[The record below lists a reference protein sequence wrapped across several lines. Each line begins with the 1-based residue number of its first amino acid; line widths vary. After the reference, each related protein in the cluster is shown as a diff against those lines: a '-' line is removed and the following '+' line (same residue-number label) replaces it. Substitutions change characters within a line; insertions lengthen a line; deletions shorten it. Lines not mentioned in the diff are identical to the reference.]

1 MVPSRDVWSR
11 LVVAVT
17 ACTIVFLVGLHSNT
31 PARVRRAY
39 GGRDSARQRMAVD
52 FFVPPRSRS
61 GTPPSPLRQRRCSSR
76 RRLLPA
82 TLASKAD
89 STPSPLSS
97 TKSSST
103 AVEGET
109 GKNQREAQGAA
120 KAAPPLRPVRNE
132 AYHAMRWE
140 LSQRISLESPRLVK
154 CIFQTGPHAY
164 VARIGSKE
172 STTGTSAKFTT
183 ADQDPVQ
190 IMAELS
196 DGKQPLLF
204 LPGVDGSASTLRFQ
218 HEDLTRNYDV
228 WVEFVDPQDR
238 SSFADRVAITS
249 NLVRNLQTSTEMNM
263 MEKKENPKASSDAR
277 PLIMGESF
285 GGLHALGVQAE
296 ASCSDRK
303 AFESDFVM
311 PSMEVRENATAY
323 VQTIRQLAA
332 PAFFSTN
339 KDGKIDPG
347 VGNVPL
353 PSDSA
358 VGGTMTNDD
367 VGVLLVGNH
376 QLYGLDLGDP
386 FGGPAN
392 IFKQFGAVP
401 VSGRNLDTLMRERKP
416 SLLFPG
422 GVREVYHKKGED
434 YKVIWPEKG
443 EFVRAAAKHNA
454 TIVPFSAIGIAD
466 SFRMVADSNDILN
479 APIVGDYV
487 QQRASLL
494 PKARDNETF
503 VAPLSIPQLPA
514 RFYFLFGKPVET
526 FNLDYKDKEECQRVY
541 ESIRRDVEVGIDML
555 LAERDKDPFREYPAR
570 LFYETVNQKPAP
582 LPDLFTNKDKE

>member
-1 MVPSRDVWSR
+1 
-11 LVVAVT
+11 
-17 ACTIVFLVGLHSNT
+17 
-31 PARVRRAY
+31 
-39 GGRDSARQRMAVD
+39 MAGIGM
-52 FFVPPRSRS
+52 
-61 GTPPSPLRQRRCSSR
+61 GTG
-76 RRLLPA
+76 A
-82 TLASKAD
+82 GD
-89 STPSPLSS
+89 
-97 TKSSST
+97 
-103 AVEGET
+103 GE
-109 GKNQREAQGAA
+109 
-120 KAAPPLRPVRNE
+120 
-132 AYHAMRWE
+132 
-140 LSQRISLESPRLVK
+140 
-154 CIFQTGPHAY
+154 
-164 VARIGSKE
+164 
-172 STTGTSAKFTT
+172 
-183 ADQDPVQ
+183 
-190 IMAELS
+190 
-196 DGKQPLLF
+196 
-204 LPGVDGSASTLRFQ
+204 
-218 HEDLTRNYDV
+218 
-228 WVEFVDPQDR
+228 
-238 SSFADRVAITS
+238 
-249 NLVRNLQTSTEMNM
+249 
-263 MEKKENPKASSDAR
+263 
-277 PLIMGESF
+277 
-285 GGLHALGVQAE
+285 
-296 ASCSDRK
+296 
-303 AFESDFVM
+303 
-311 PSMEVRENATAY
+311 
-323 VQTIRQLAA
+323 
-332 PAFFSTN
+332 
-339 KDGKIDPG
+339 
-347 VGNVPL
+347 
-353 PSDSA
+353 
-358 VGGTMTNDD
+358 
-367 VGVLLVGNH
+367 
-376 QLYGLDLGDP
+376 GDP